1 MYEKRTRAQIRQDHI
16 MGGGNPFQRAT
27 ISALDATMLHAV
39 AKHGW
44 AQTPLNPAR
53 KDVDNLPI
61 LVEEIGEVAR
71 AMTYDEG
78 DRDKLVKE
86 LLQTAAMALSWAE
99 AVDIRI
105 AAAADR
111 DEAEAML
118 VAIHGEAAVS
128 DYLKNRDDV
137 GKGPDE

>member
-1 MYEKRTRAQIRQDHI
+1 MDNRTAYQFED
-16 MGGGNPFQRAT
+16 AT
-27 ISALDATMLHAV
+27 IAALHATMVHAI

-78 DRDKLVKE
+78 SNDALVKE

-99 AVDIRI
+99 AVDVRMF
-105 AAAADR
+105 AENTR
-111 DEAEAML
+111 REAKNILAEMQS
-118 VAIHGEAAVS
+118 EAAMS

-137 GKGPDE
+137 GRNPYE

>member
-1 MYEKRTRAQIRQDHI
+1 MNTFE
-16 MGGGNPFQRAT
+16 PAT
-27 ISALDATMLHAV
+27 IAALHATMVHAI

-44 AQTPLNPAR
+44 HQTPLNPNR
-53 KDVDNLPI
+53 SDVDNLPI

-78 DRDKLVKE
+78 SNDALVKE

-105 AAAADR
+105 AA
-111 DEAEAML
+111 EN
-118 VAIHGEAAVS
+118 
-128 DYLKNRDDV
+128 NRQ
-137 GKGPDE
+137 KAKEILEEMHSER

>member
-1 MYEKRTRAQIRQDHI
+1 MNTFE
-16 MGGGNPFQRAT
+16 PAT
-27 ISALDATMLHAV
+27 IAALHATMVHAI

-78 DRDKLVKE
+78 SRDALIKE

-105 AAAADR
+105 EADR
-111 DEAEAML
+111 NRQEATGILED
-118 VAIHGEAAVS
+118 IHREAAMS

-137 GKGPDE
+137 GRNPYE

>member
-1 MYEKRTRAQIRQDHI
+1 MNTFE
-16 MGGGNPFQRAT
+16 PAT
-27 ISALDATMLHAV
+27 IAALHATMVHAI

-78 DRDKLVKE
+78 SRDALIKE

-105 AAAADR
+105 EADR
-111 DEAEAML
+111 NRQEATGILED
-118 VAIHGEAAVS
+118 IHREAAMS
-128 DYLKNRDDV
+128 DYLQNRDDV
-137 GKGPDE
+137 GRNPYE

>member
-1 MYEKRTRAQIRQDHI
+1 MI
-16 MGGGNPFQRAT
+16 NPESHPFEPGT
-27 ISALDATMLHAV
+27 IAALKAAMVHAI

-44 AQTPLNPAR
+44 DQTPLNPCR
-53 KDVDNLPI
+53 KDTDNLPI

-78 DRDKLVKE
+78 SNDALVKE

-105 AAAADR
+105 AAENTRRKAT
-111 DEAEAML
+111 EILEEM
-118 VAIHGEAAVS
+118 HNG
-128 DYLKNRDDV
+128 
-137 GKGPDE
+137 

>member
-1 MYEKRTRAQIRQDHI
+1 MLNLR
-16 MGGGNPFQRAT
+16 NPSEPFEPIT
-27 ISALDATMLHAV
+27 ISALNASMLYAI

-78 DRDKLVKE
+78 SNDALIKE

-99 AVDIRI
+99 AVDTRI
-105 AAAADR
+105 AATADR
-111 DEAEAML
+111 KEAEEIL
-118 VAIHGEAAVS
+118 EEIQGE
-128 DYLKNRDDV
+128 
-137 GKGPDE
+137 